1 MVSPPAHRENRMQ
14 HAIAIVHEEEGR
26 FGIAFPDFPGCI
38 SGGRS
43 LDEAVV
49 RGSEAL
55 AAHVAVMAEFG
66 DPLPR
71 LRGRADIL
79 ADPEAAEAAA
89 DAVLVAVPVDLP
101 GRAVRVNVSL
111 DEHLLKRIDASARA
125 AGQSR
130 SAFLATAAEDKIR
143 HG

>member
-1 MVSPPAHRENRMQ
+1 MVSLPGARENGMQ
-14 HAIAIVHEEEGR
+14 HAIAFVHEEEGH
-26 FGIAFPDFPGCI
+26 FGISFPDFPGCI
-38 SGGRS
+38 SGGRN

-101 GRAVRVNVSL
+101 GRAVRVNVSI

-130 SAFLATAAEDKIR
+130 SAYLAAAAEDKIR
-143 HG
+143 GG

>member
-1 MVSPPAHRENRMQ
+1 MVSRPAHRENRMQ
-14 HAIAIVHEEEGR
+14 HAIAFVHEEEGR
-26 FGIAFPDFPGCI
+26 FGLSFPDFPGCI
-38 SGGRS
+38 SGGGS
-43 LDEAVV
+43 LDEAVL
-49 RGSEAL
+49 RGTEVL

-71 LRGRADIL
+71 LRSRAEIL
-79 ADPEAAEAAA
+79 ADPEGADAAA

-130 SAFLATAAEDKIR
+130 SAYLASAAEEKIR

>member
-1 MVSPPAHRENRMQ
+1 MVSPAPDSETAMPHT
-14 HAIAIVHEEEGR
+14 IAFVHEEEGH
-26 FGIAFPDFPGCI
+26 FGISFPDFPGCI
-38 SGGRS
+38 AGGRS
-43 LDEAVV
+43 LDEAVL
-49 RGSEAL
+49 RGTEAL

-66 DPLPR
+66 DPMPR
-71 LRGRADIL
+71 LRGRAEL
-79 ADPEAAEAAA
+79 LTDPEAAEAAA

-130 SAFLATAAEDKIR
+130 SAYLAAAAEEKIR